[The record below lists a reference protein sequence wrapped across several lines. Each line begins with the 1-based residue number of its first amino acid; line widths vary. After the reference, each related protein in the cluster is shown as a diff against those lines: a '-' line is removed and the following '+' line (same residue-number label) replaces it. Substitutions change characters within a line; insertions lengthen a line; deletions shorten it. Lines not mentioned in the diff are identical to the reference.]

1 MNDPLPPVEL
11 DKLLMRLK
19 GHACEAC
26 ALKLER
32 RILKKEGVQNASAS
46 FVGQILKV
54 SYDKRTLSSDSI
66 VDEAKRFGAE
76 VHPLEED
83 LKKAKSLLPK
93 TVLGWIQWV
102 FSQERREMQFAALTF
117 VFMILGWG
125 LGKFEHDLWSQFS
138 YVLAYFFG
146 GYFGVIAGSQSLRHG
161 TVDVDLL
168 MVLAALGAAYIGAPF
183 EGAMLLF
190 LFSFSNVLQDFA
202 MDRTRS
208 AIDALARLRPTEAL
222 LLEKGQTRLE
232 SIEKIKPGSMIVIRP
247 GDRVPLDGVVREGE
261 STFDQASVTG
271 ESMPVF
277 KQVGDSVFAGT
288 INQNGS
294 LEVEV
299 TKGVENS
306 TISKLIRMVEE
317 AQSEKAQTQR
327 FLEHAEQ
334 YYAMGVILFT
344 IGLILIPIFFLGES
358 FSTAFYRAMTVM
370 VVASPCALVISTP
383 ASILSAIANG
393 ARNGILFKGG
403 AQLERAAQVKILA
416 FDKTGTL
423 TEGKPQVTD
432 WLANPEIALFAKNPL
447 EVLRFAA
454 SVELKSEH
462 PLAQAIVTRAKNF
475 QLQFQSPAQFQSVP
489 GKGAK
494 ALVEGRQIA
503 VGGARLFSG
512 YDLQGFDL
520 LRPVLEEWE
529 SEGKTVVHLTEI
541 DESAKKVVLLGL
553 IALSDTLRPEAVT
566 VIQELRQLGVQRVLM
581 LTGDNARS
589 AQFIGKLAGVDEVF
603 SQLLPE
609 DKMRIL
615 QEHRKFGSVAMIGDG
630 VNDAPA
636 LSTADVGIAMGA
648 AGSDV
653 ALESADVVLM
663 SNDLRK
669 IPHILALSRQAQR
682 VVFQNLGFASF
693 VIAALVIS
701 ALGLHLP
708 LTLGVIGHEGST
720 VIVCL
725 NGLRLLR
732 YRR

>member
-1 MNDPLPPVEL
+1 MEQPLPPVEL

-32 RILKKEGVQNASAS
+32 RIMQKEGVQNASAS
-46 FVGQILKV
+46 FLGQILKV
-54 SYDKRTLSSDSI
+54 SYDQRTLSSDSI
-66 VDEAKRFGAE
+66 LAEAKKFGAE
-76 VHPLEED
+76 VHPLEDD
-83 LKKAKSLLPK
+83 LRTSNLALP
-93 TVLGWIQWV
+93 TNLGGWLQWI
-102 FSQERREMQFAALTF
+102 FSKERREIQFTVLTLI
-117 VFMILGWG
+117 FMILG
-125 LGKFEHDLWSQFS
+125 LALNHFS
-138 YVLAYFFG
+138 HPLFSNFSFALAYFFG
-146 GYFGVIAGSQSLRHG
+146 GYYGVIAGAQSLRHG

-168 MVLAALGAAYIGAPF
+168 MVLAALGAGYIGAPF

-190 LFSFSNVLQDFA
+190 LFSLSNVLQDFA

-208 AIDALARLRPTEAL
+208 AIDALAQLRPTQAL
-222 LLEKGQTRLE
+222 VLEKGQTRLE
-232 SIEKIKPGSMIVIRP
+232 VIESIQPGMQIVIRP
-247 GDRVPLDGVVREGE
+247 GDRIPLDGVVREGE
-261 STFDQASVTG
+261 STLDQASVTG

-277 KQVGDSVFAGT
+277 KQKGDSVFAGT

-306 TISKLIRMVEE
+306 TIAKLIRMVEE

-327 FLEHAEQ
+327 FLDQAEQ

-344 IGLILIPIFFLGES
+344 LGLILIPILMNGES
-358 FSTAFYRAMTVM
+358 FSVAFYRAMTVM

-432 WLANPEIALFAKNPL
+432 WIANPEVEAYAKSPL
-447 EVLRFAA
+447 EVLRMAA
-454 SVELKSEH
+454 AVELKSEH
-462 PLAQAIVTRAKNF
+462 PLAQAIVQRATHF
-475 QLQFQSPAQFQSVP
+475 QLAFQSPTQFQAIP

-494 ALVEGRQIA
+494 ALVEGRLIA
-503 VGGARLFSG
+503 VGGARLFSD
-512 YDLQGFDL
+512 YDRNGFSTLQS
-520 LRPVLEEWE
+520 VLEEWE
-529 SEGKTVVHLTEI
+529 SDGKTVVHLAEV
-541 DESAKKVVLLGL
+541 DETLKKVRLLGL

-566 VIQELRQLGVQRVLM
+566 VINAVRQLGIQRILM

-589 AQFIGKLAGVDEVF
+589 AQYIGKLAGVDEVF
-603 SQLLPE
+603 AQLLPE

-615 QEHRKFGSVAMIGDG
+615 QEHRKYGSVAMVGDG

-663 SNDLRK
+663 ANDLRK

-682 VVFQNLGFASF
+682 VVYQNLGFATF
-693 VIAALVIS
+693 VIACLVVS
-701 ALGLHLP
+701 ALGFHLP
-708 LTLGVIGHEGST
+708 LTFGVIGHEGST

-732 YRR
+732 YGK